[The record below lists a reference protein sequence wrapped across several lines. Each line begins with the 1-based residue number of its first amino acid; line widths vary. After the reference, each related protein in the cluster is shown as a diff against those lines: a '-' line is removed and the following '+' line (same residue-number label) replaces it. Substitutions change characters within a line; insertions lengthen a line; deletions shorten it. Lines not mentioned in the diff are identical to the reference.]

1 MCVSMTFFRTS
12 VEKLQSKL
20 SSTEASNST
29 LQERLREEE
38 EEAGKLRHERDEL
51 REMTERSSAELRKAL
66 EVRVCECIQVSIG
79 SVPASSV
86 WSTCIYIYIYIY
98 ISLSSVMYV
107 HVVSLSSGSQ

>member
-1 MCVSMTFFRTS
+1 MYDIVSVTLFRTS

-29 LQERLREEE
+29 LQERMTEEE

-66 EVRVCECIQVSIG
+66 EVRVCVSVLSQYRVSPG
-79 SVPASSV
+79 QLSVEH
-86 WSTCIYIYIYIY
+86 
-98 ISLSSVMYV
+98 MYM
-107 HVVSLSSGSQ
+107 